1 MRACSASAGG
11 LPNLSEPWKLSSEK
25 TEANASLLGSPRH
38 RHQEPCL
45 GRPILAWDGSRV
57 ATTIIILISRDRGS
71 LHPNLAEWRVALDQ
85 KANHWPGWNPSPA
98 TNHTPTGCVTWIEW
112 LNLSEPQFSNLDH
125 RGLPR

>member
-1 MRACSASAGG
+1 MRACSVSAGG

-25 TEANASLLGSPRH
+25 TEANASLLGSP

-71 LHPNLAEWRVALDQ
+71 LHSLSLLPSGGWRLIRRQITGLA
-85 KANHWPGWNPSPA
+85 GTPA
-98 TNHTPTGCVTWIEW
+98 
-112 LNLSEPQFSNLDH
+112 
-125 RGLPR
+125 LPRTTPPQAV